1 MDNTEFS
8 YNLTLKNYIL
18 EEEINNDIKFKNLL
32 DSFISKNKII
42 INSKEIIYKFFLYL
56 HYELDQFFYKF
67 PKNDI
72 VNLVKYEHKSRL
84 RINTRRLAFKI
95 FKHYTNTSD
104 LPY

>member
-1 MDNTEFS
+1 MDNIEFL

-42 INSKEIIYKFFLYL
+42 FNSKEIIYKFFIYL

-84 RINTRRLAFKI
+84 RINPRRLAFKI
-95 FKHYTNTSD
+95 YKHYTHTSD
-104 LPY
+104 LPF

>member
-1 MDNTEFS
+1 MDNIEFL

-42 INSKEIIYKFFLYL
+42 FNSKEIIYKFFIYL

-72 VNLVKYEHKSRL
+72 VN
-84 RINTRRLAFKI
+84 
-95 FKHYTNTSD
+95 
-104 LPY
+104 